1 MENIEQ
7 VMKDGLKAV
16 ESQLKSEFAALDQKH
31 AAQVAQLN
39 EDAVKKNETLAEV
52 KAKVDEMIASN
63 GKLKANI
70 EAEAIGANRQKALT
84 SAMIDMI
91 GSNFDKIKSE
101 TPFQDTKAVGV
112 MTLGAIGNYGG
123 LTGTSVL
130 SYVENPIMR
139 SYFSPH
145 LYDVFRIIP
154 TATGNVTFP
163 RGNNPVGEGSFGA
176 QTEASAK
183 PFVDYDVTMVNT
195 SVPFIAGYAK
205 VSRQMLQDLPFLQSY
220 LSSSLL
226 EDWNRAVDNRF
237 MATITANATGGSTSS
252 TGAAPRIIDYLA
264 QHGALGLGQADTI
277 LTTYAAWANVLNTLP
292 SNGSYSVPGGITIGA
307 SGETRVAG
315 IPLIPHQAIPTG
327 RIYVFNRQAF
337 AIAQASGLSVRS
349 TETDQDDFIKN
360 LVTYRCE
367 ARVELLSFQPTS
379 AIYGSV
385 S

>member
-1 MENIEQ
+1 MDDIQ
-7 VMKDGLKAV
+7 KALKDGLDSVHA
-16 ESQLKSEFAALDQKH
+16 QLKSEFEAMDKKH
-31 AAQVAQLN
+31 EVRVAELN
-39 EDAVKKNETLAEV
+39 EDAAKKGESIGELKE
-52 KAKVDEMIASN
+52 KVDKLIATN
-63 GKLKANI
+63 GKLKATFEN
-70 EAEAIGANRQKALT
+70 EAFASNRQKSLIVDVANAIT
-84 SAMIDMI
+84 ENYDA
-91 GSNFDKIKSE
+91 IKGE
-101 TPFQDTKAVGV
+101 TPFNSKAVGV

-163 RGNNPVGEGSFGA
+163 RGNSPVGEGSFGA

-183 PFVDYDVTMVNT
+183 ANVDYDVTMVNI

-205 VSRQMLQDLPFLQSY
+205 VSRQMLQDLPFLQAY
-220 LSSSLL
+220 LSSSLI

-237 MATITANATGGSTSS
+237 MATITASATAGSTSS
-252 TGAAPRIIDYLA
+252 TGAAPRIIDYLG
-264 QHGALGLGQADTI
+264 QHGALGLGMADTI
-277 LTTYAAWANVLNTLP
+277 LTTHAVWAQVLNTLP
-292 SNGSYSVPGGITIGA
+292 SNGSYSIPGGITIGA
-307 SGETRVAG
+307 SGETRIAG
-315 IPLIPHQAIPTG
+315 IALVPHNAIPTG
-327 RIYVFNRQAF
+327 RIYVFNREAF
-337 AIAQASGLSVRS
+337 AIAQASGLAVRS

-367 ARVELLSFQPTS
+367 ARVELLSFQPTA
-379 AIYGSV
+379 AIYGSA

>member
-1 MENIEQ
+1 MENVNEVI
-7 VMKDGLKAV
+7 KDGLKAV
-16 ESQLKSEFAALDQKH
+16 ESQFKSEVAALEKKH
-31 AAQVAQLN
+31 ADTVAELN
-39 EDAVKKNETLAEV
+39 EDARKKGETLGELKV
-52 KAKVDEMIASN
+52 KVDELIAKN
-63 GKLKANI
+63 GKLKAEI
-70 EAEAIGANRQKALT
+70 GAEMIGANRQKHLMGQIVDT
-84 SAMIDMI
+84 ITE
-91 GSNFDKIKSE
+91 NFDSIKSE
-101 TPFQDTKAVGV
+101 TPFQSKAVGV

-139 SYFSPH
+139 SFFSPH
-145 LYDVFRIIP
+145 LYDIFRIIP

-163 RGNNPVGEGSFGA
+163 RGNNPVGEGSFGD

-183 PFVDYDVTMVNT
+183 AQVDYDVTMVNT
-195 SVPFIAGYAK
+195 SVPFVAGYAK
-205 VSRQMLQDLPFLQSY
+205 VSRQMLQDLPFLQAY
-220 LSSSLL
+220 LSTSLL
-226 EDWNRAVDNRF
+226 EDWNRRVDNKF
-237 MATITANATGGSTSS
+237 MATITASATTGSTSS

-292 SNGSYSVPGGITIGA
+292 TNGSYSVPGGVTIGA
-307 SGETRVAG
+307 GGETRIAG
-315 IPLIPHQAIPTG
+315 ISLIPHQAIPTG

-367 ARVELLSFQPTS
+367 ARLELLSFQPTA